1 MLLSYCLRCRKNTES
16 KNPKIIKIKNGR
28 IMLLSKC
35 AVCDSK
41 KSISVKEQKAIGLVN
56 NLGIKTPL
64 SKKAKTPLSRSSFV
78 LIVLNK
84 LIQGIRFACR

>member
-16 KNPKIIKIKNGR
+16 KNPKIIKTKNGR

-41 KSISVKEQKAIGLVN
+41 KSISVKEQEAIGLVS
-56 NLGIKTPL
+56 NLGVKTPL

-78 LIVLNK
+78 LVVLNK
-84 LIQGIRFACR
+84 LIQGIHFACR